1 MAESTG
7 IVLAAGGIAVANEI
21 IFAPMKSGKGV
32 ELTTFNWRI
41 VPATV
46 ILALTL
52 GGLEKLSKPLGVGLA
67 GLTLMAV
74 LIIPIGN
81 APTPIDNASKI
92 FGKGGGL

>member
-32 ELTTFNWRI
+32 DLTTFNWRI

-52 GGLEKLSKPLGVGLA
+52 GGLEKLSRPLGVGLA

-74 LIIPIGN
+74 LIIPVGN
-81 APTPIDNASKI
+81 APTPIDNASKL